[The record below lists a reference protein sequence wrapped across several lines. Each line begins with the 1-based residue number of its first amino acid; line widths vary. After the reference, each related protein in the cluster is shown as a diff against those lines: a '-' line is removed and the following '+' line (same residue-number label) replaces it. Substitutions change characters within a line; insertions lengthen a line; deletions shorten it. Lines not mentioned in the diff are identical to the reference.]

1 MKKIIIFL
9 MTLILV
15 ISLSACSGSNQTSV
29 STSTDAQTSEVA
41 YVVSQDTTSETTE
54 AGSAASTTAEIQVEY
69 SETHED
75 ADDYV
80 WDSAAVIPIT
90 LNGDSISVDGAGV
103 SVNGSTATITSAG
116 TYSLT
121 GTINDG
127 QIIVDT
133 ADEAVVRLILSGVDL
148 HSSTSAPILVNNAEK
163 TIIVLADKT
172 DNSVSDADSY
182 VFANAETD
190 EPNAAIFSTSD
201 LTLSGSGSLTVNG
214 NYNDGIASKDG
225 LIIASGN
232 ITVNAVD
239 DGIRGKDYL
248 VIEDGEITVN
258 AQGDGLKSDNEE
270 DAAKGFV
277 SIDHGVVNINSG
289 GDAIS
294 AQTDVSINGGQ
305 FSLTSGGGS
314 SDYVDETLSA
324 KGIKGDIAVT
334 IDTGTFTINAAD
346 DAIHSNGS
354 VVLSGRT
361 FTIASGDDGVHAD
374 TSLEINDG
382 EINITASYEGIES
395 AVITIIN
402 GDIDITASDDG
413 INVAGGVD
421 GSGMMRGG
429 TMPSGNMPGGNMP
442 GGNLPGGR
450 PGAAPGQDAFSYSG
464 DYYLYINGGTIVV
477 SAAGDGVDVNGA
489 IEMTDGLVI
498 VHGPT
503 EQMNGSLDYDGYFNI
518 SGGYLVAAGNAGM
531 AQAPSQSSSQYS
543 ALIYFSSTLPAGTLV
558 HVQNSAGE
566 EILTFA
572 PVKDTQSIAFSSPD
586 LVNGETYTIFVGG
599 SSTGVETG
607 GLYLDG
613 SYSPGSEY
621 ASFTVSG
628 VVTMLGSGGG
638 R

>member
-1 MKKIIIFL
+1 M
-9 MTLILV
+9 
-15 ISLSACSGSNQTSV
+15 
-29 STSTDAQTSEVA
+29 
-41 YVVSQDTTSETTE
+41 
-54 AGSAASTTAEIQVEY
+54 
-69 SETHED
+69 
-75 ADDYV
+75 
-80 WDSAAVIPIT
+80 
-90 LNGDSISVDGAGV
+90 
-103 SVNGSTATITSAG
+103 
-116 TYSLT
+116 
-121 GTINDG
+121 
-127 QIIVDT
+127 
-133 ADEAVVRLILSGVDL
+133 VRLILSGADL

-163 TIIVLADKT
+163 TIIVLADNT
-172 DNSVSDADSY
+172 NNSVSDADSY
-182 VFANAETD
+182 VFANSETD

-314 SDYVDETLSA
+314 SNYVDETLSA
-324 KGIKGDIAVT
+324 KGIKGDVAVT
-334 IDTGTFTINAAD
+334 IDAGTFTINAAD

-354 VVLSGRT
+354 VVLNGRT
-361 FTIASGDDGVHAD
+361 FTIKSGDDGMHAD
-374 TSLEINDG
+374 TSLEINNG

-421 GSGMMRGG
+421 GIWHDAGRHDAGRQYAGRQFAGRQTRCSTWSG
-429 TMPSGNMPGGNMP
+429 S
-442 GGNLPGGR
+442 
-450 PGAAPGQDAFSYSG
+450 
-464 DYYLYINGGTIVV
+464 I
-477 SAAGDGVDVNGA
+477 
-489 IEMTDGLVI
+489 
-498 VHGPT
+498 H
-503 EQMNGSLDYDGYFNI
+503 
-518 SGGYLVAAGNAGM
+518 
-531 AQAPSQSSSQYS
+531 
-543 ALIYFSSTLPAGTLV
+543 
-558 HVQNSAGE
+558 
-566 EILTFA
+566 IL
-572 PVKDTQSIAFSSPD
+572 
-586 LVNGETYTIFVGG
+586 
-599 SSTGVETG
+599 
-607 GLYLDG
+607 
-613 SYSPGSEY
+613 
-621 ASFTVSG
+621 
-628 VVTMLGSGGG
+628 